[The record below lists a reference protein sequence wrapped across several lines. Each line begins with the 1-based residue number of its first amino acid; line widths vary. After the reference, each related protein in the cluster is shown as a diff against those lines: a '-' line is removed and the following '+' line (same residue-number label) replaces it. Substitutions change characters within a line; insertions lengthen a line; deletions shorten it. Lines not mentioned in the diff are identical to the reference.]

1 MSEHSDP
8 LGTCR
13 GCMFAIVI
21 ELVAATLCLTC
32 VALLRALGCC

>member
-1 MSEHSDP
+1 MSESDP
-8 LGTCR
+8 LAACR

-21 ELVAATLCLTC
+21 ELVATALCLAC